1 MINRLRII
9 PDKIRIPEGNG
20 DSIGFGVRQN
30 GDTIVADF
38 GRTKGRK
45 YVRTTPAT
53 PVLLVTAS
61 TTLTASQVDGLTV
74 VFDTTTS
81 SLVTLP
87 AAATCKGARIKAV
100 WKQLTA
106 ASTGH
111 GFNPV
116 AADFIGGG
124 VSALTVVVNK
134 DLYSA
139 SGSDTVNDRIELTS
153 DGVNG
158 WLVTDFVGTFSK
170 EA

>member
-9 PDKIRIPEGNG
+9 PDKIRVPEGNG

-53 PVLLVTAS
+53 PVLLVTAAV
-61 TTLTASQVDGLTV
+61 TLTASQVDGLTV
-74 VFDTTTS
+74 VFDSTTS
-81 SLVTLP
+81 RVVTLP
-87 AAATCKGARIKAV
+87 AAASCKGARIKAV

-111 GFNPV
+111 GFTP
-116 AADFIGGG
+116 ATGDYIGGG
-124 VSALTVVVNK
+124 VTALTVVANQS
-134 DLYSA
+134 LYSA
-139 SGSDTVNDRIELTS
+139 SGSDAVTDRVELTS
-153 DGVNG
+153 NGVDG

-170 EA
+170 A